1 MAERLKERKE
11 KKEREREREQG
22 TNDWMKIELIKKSA
36 SKHAYCFYEAVFG
49 CRNPLLT
56 PPTPRILG
64 RGLVETAGLFNLA
77 QMMVC
82 KLEYKLEKLKYKK
95 LQIMQ
100 LMIKNKCQLW
110 TIPD

>member
-49 CRNPLLT
+49 CRKSSINPH
-56 PPTPRILG
+56 PP
-64 RGLVETAGLFNLA
+64 LA
-77 QMMVC
+77 F
-82 KLEYKLEKLKYKK
+82 
-95 LQIMQ
+95 
-100 LMIKNKCQLW
+100 
-110 TIPD
+110 